1 MENSKTTLVDLFN
14 NKPLVSKIEYMI
26 DDNKTLQ
33 EITNYANK
41 MGANVSLG
49 TIRNYKMKREEAIQ
63 QDIPLE
69 NLLDKRAK
77 TKVGNVLELKEK
89 EVSPLE
95 ENVGNEGGVGVYKTS
110 AENIINV
117 NQIMEE
123 IMNKGVASLREVDYV
138 DQNTLLKTM
147 VEYNKINAG
156 NGGLTLAGLQEIKL
170 RQAAYE
176 SAISDVLLNFI
187 PEEQHEEVL
196 EFMQKAEDKYY
207 NDLDLTEAGKK
218 ARKELKRL
226 GIVD

>member
-95 ENVGNEGGVGVYKTS
+95 ENLGNEEGVGVYKTS

>member
-95 ENVGNEGGVGVYKTS
+95 ENLGNEEGVGVYKTS

-196 EFMQKAEDKYY
+196 KFMQKAEDKYY